1 MSEIADAVQI
11 IRVTYDGI
19 EIAMKMGSAGVRSM
33 QKALD
38 NCSSFSS
45 LPFFK
50 YSSMLNTLPS
60 CNFCDIMSLTEP
72 TMQAITVS

>member
-38 NCSSFSS
+38 LIVADRKS
-45 LPFFK
+45 
-50 YSSMLNTLPS
+50 
-60 CNFCDIMSLTEP
+60 
-72 TMQAITVS
+72 VV